1 MRWVICILVC
11 LGFAPR
17 ASAQDFD
24 VLRGTEP
31 VGPALFNNW
40 TGFYIGGQLGYGSA
54 SGDFSNAT
62 ASIVSYAL
70 RITTLETDFDPSS
83 WPVLGT
89 ATDHDSM
96 FGGFVGY
103 NSQWQDLVLGVEGN
117 FVHTRFSLVAP
128 SSSIGRITPA
138 DSSGVPWTV
147 VFDGTGSATNVDYG
161 VLRGR
166 AGVVLGNFLPYGF
179 IGFALGE
186 ADLNISSTGYAEGNA
201 PASGACS
208 SANTPPC
215 YLVTWNQSTSRPTLL
230 YGAATGAGLD
240 VAVTQHLF
248 LRGEFEY
255 LRFAPVSD
263 IVLSAISARIG
274 AAFKF

>member
-17 ASAQDFD
+17 AFAQDFN
-24 VLRGTEP
+24 VLRGTES
-31 VGPALFNNW
+31 VGPALFTNW
-40 TGFYIGGQLGYGSA
+40 TGFYVGGQYGYGAA

-62 ASIVSYAL
+62 SSIIAQAL
-70 RITTLETDFDPSS
+70 RITTVEDEFTPSA

-89 ATDHDSM
+89 ATDHTSM
-96 FGGFVGY
+96 FGGFIGY
-103 NSQWQDLVLGVEGN
+103 NSQWQNLILGVEGN
-117 FVHTRFSLVAP
+117 YVQTRFSLVAP
-128 SSSIGRITPA
+128 SSPIGRITPT
-138 DSSGVPWTV
+138 DSGGVSWTV
-147 VFDGTGSATNVDYG
+147 IFDGTGSATNVDYG

-179 IGFALGE
+179 LGFALGK
-186 ADLNISSTGYAEGNA
+186 ADINVSSVGSAEGNA
-201 PASGACS
+201 PVSGPCS

-215 YLVTWNQSTSRPTLL
+215 YLVTWNVSDSHATLL
-230 YGAATGAGLD
+230 YGAAVGAGLD
-240 VAVTQHLF
+240 VAITQHLF

-263 IVLSAISARIG
+263 IVLSAITARLG
-274 AAFKF
+274 VAFKF